1 MQVHEVMTSTVW
13 SADADTTIAQA
24 ARLMAATG
32 IAALPVLDGERLLGL
47 VTDRDIALRGTA
59 GALAPTSPVSAVMR
73 RDVPACPAS
82 GGVAEAL
89 HDMQKRQLRQLPVQD
104 DHARLVGMISLGDVV
119 AACRRQGL
127 TPKPG
132 LATAA

>member
-13 SADADTTIAQA
+13 SADAETTIAQA

-32 IAALPVLDGERLLGL
+32 IAALPVLDGEQLVGL
-47 VTDRDIALRGTA
+47 VTDRDFARRTTA
-59 GALAPTSPVSAVMR
+59 EALAPATPVSAVMR

-82 GGVAEAL
+82 RGVADARR
-89 HDMQKRQLRQLPVQD
+89 DMEVLKVRQLPVQD
-104 DHARLVGMISLGDVV
+104 DQARLVGMISLGDVV
-119 AACRRQGL
+119 AACGQ
-127 TPKPG
+127 PPG